1 MGVRIIMPA
10 AMAAHLCLCTE
21 FVIESRMG
29 IILAG
34 DGHDG

>member
-21 FVIESRMG
+21 IVVECRVSLVG
-29 IILAG
+29 QG
-34 DGHDG
+34 DGHAG